1 MKLIYLEPDEEIT
14 SAIERIAK
22 VSDYRLAIV
31 APKNGTLFQSLVNLK
46 LLAREAKRLG
56 KEIALISTDKIGT
69 RLAKQVGLPTYQST
83 GNLTESRPRPVDLKA
98 PGQISESLPEGIR
111 VNRYIPPTPGGV
123 GQDLESTDSGPTA
136 EPLAAPDRPIESES
150 EEDQPMA
157 ELSNDSADT
166 ERNIRSGSRHP
177 ADYKGEDRE
186 PEASR
191 QLEAGSEPN
200 ELQPSTPFKPISQAP
215 LPPIVSHEPLET
227 LERRSKLVIPWKS
240 LGVAAGILIV
250 GLVILYLF
258 LPKAKLTLTFVAKP
272 ISQTLNLNIKTIP
285 DEEETTLTG
294 NLLVAEKTVT
304 KTIIATG
311 KKDIGSRATGKITVT
326 NKYRDSSGVG
336 KDQSFAAGTI
346 VTDSKTKK
354 TFTVNKAVSVGRVTY
369 DPNSGSAIYQNQS
382 VEVTATEPGESY
394 NIPAGSFAIT
404 GGLDNTEVSSS
415 AAFVGG
421 LTKQV
426 TILSQED
433 ADKALSELKTQ
444 AQAEGLAELK
454 TKAQTQTLLEE
465 AVGQTVK
472 QQAVD
477 KEIGSETDGATVK
490 VVNESTIIVFD
501 LAMAEEKLHTALE
514 RQLKPDQQ
522 LEIPEGTNP
531 VLKFKSADR
540 SMMTVEVSG
549 QGFGAPKYNKIEVAK
564 FVTNQP
570 TDRARTFLMDK
581 YQAKEVKVEI
591 TPLWWP
597 RRLPALYN
605 AIMVEYDFQ
614 PESPTS

>member
-46 LLAREAKRLG
+46 LLAKEAKRLG

-98 PGQISESLPEGIR
+98 PGQTSESLPEGIR
-111 VNRYIPPTPGGV
+111 VNRYIPPTPGGA

-136 EPLAAPDRPIESES
+136 EPLAAPDRPIEPEP

-157 ELSNDSADT
+157 ESSND
-166 ERNIRSGSRHP
+166 P
-177 ADYKGEDRE
+177 ADKGEDRE
-186 PEASR
+186 PEANR
-191 QLEAGSEPN
+191 QLGVGSEPN
-200 ELQPSTPFKPISQAP
+200 ELQPSAPFKPISQAP

-240 LGVAAGILIV
+240 LGVAGGILIV

-258 LPKAKLTLTFVAKP
+258 FPKAKLTLTFVAKP
-272 ISQTLNLNIKTIP
+272 INQTLNLNIKTVP

-294 NLLVAEKTVT
+294 NLLAAEKTLT

-354 TFTVNKAVSVGRVTY
+354 TFTVNKSVSVGRVTY

-415 AAFVGG
+415 VAFVGG

-490 VVNESTIIVFD
+490 VVNESIIIVFD
-501 LAMAEEKLHTALE
+501 LALAEEKLHAALE

-522 LEIPEGTNP
+522 LEIPEGAKP

-564 FVTNQP
+564 LVTNQP
-570 TDRARTFLMDK
+570 ADRARTFLMDK

-614 PESPTS
+614 PEIPTS